1 MLYAGTHNSE
11 RDVGTAFTVAL
22 AVGLICAWSIFAP
35 GWATAA
41 SFSTKA
47 KQAILIDYESGAVLY
62 QKNADELVPPA
73 SMSKLVTLAVVF
85 DRLKKGVLKLNDT
98 FLVSEHAWRKG
109 GAPSGTSAMF
119 APLGKPVTV
128 EDLVQG
134 VAIQS
139 GNDASIVFAEGIA
152 GTEAAFA
159 KLMTD
164 YMRRI
169 GLTKSTF
176 ANPTGL
182 PHPDQLMTVREIA
195 LLAQHIIEEY
205 PEYYKYFGMNRFP
218 YQPEG
223 RRRPYAFYNR
233 NPLLSAMNGADGLK
247 TGHIEASGYG
257 LVGSVVQDG
266 RRLICVVHGLDSRSE
281 RKHEAVKLLE
291 WGFRNFAPYDLY
303 EADEIVGEARVWGG
317 DQFYVPLRGKG
328 VITVLL
334 PKTPLRQRLSA
345 EIIYKAPLKPP
356 IRAGEQV
363 AVLKVTGASNA
374 VNTVPLYA
382 AQDIGE
388 GSLVRKG
395 LDSIAVMAW
404 RWMADKASD
413 LLEKI

>member
-11 RDVGTAFTVAL
+11 RDVGTAFTVAI
-22 AVGLICAWSIFAP
+22 AVAFFCTWCIIAP
-35 GWATAA
+35 GWAATA

-47 KQAILIDYESGAVLY
+47 KQAILIDYQSGAVLF

-85 DRLKKGVLKLNDT
+85 DRLKKGVLKLDDT

-119 APLGKPVTV
+119 APLGKRVSV

-152 GTEAAFA
+152 GTESAFA

-164 YMRRI
+164 YMRQN
-169 GLTKSTF
+169 GFTKSTF

-182 PHPDQLMTVREIA
+182 PHPDQLMTAREIA
-195 LLAQHIIEEY
+195 LLARHIIEEY
-205 PEYYKYFGMNRFP
+205 PEYYKYFGMTKFP

-281 RKHEAVKLLE
+281 RRNEAVKLLE
-291 WGFRNFAPYDLY
+291 WGFRNFAPYDLF
-303 EADEIVGEARVWGG
+303 EADKIVGEARVWGG
-317 DQFYVPLRGKG
+317 DRFYVPLRGKG

-382 AQDIGE
+382 AEDIGE

-404 RWMADKASD
+404 RWVADKASD